1 MWSRD
6 LLIATIKGEIMVK
19 CKYCGEMNLEDSKY
33 CARCGQE
40 LPKNDNSAMKDTLNK
55 AQKGFDKDS
64 LATLERSRITYV
76 CTVCGNINSIEQDR
90 CAVCG
95 KPRPRSEFV
104 AALRKLKQSGNV
116 REEMPSVDNA
126 PQQMNEEIPKEAE
139 EQQATQPAPV
149 MNYAQSASGGQLPA
163 TVQPFVVV
171 PFVNTQQPLW
181 QYRQNQVYRFQPYT
195 QEEIREMQEAQAK
208 ASAVEEV
215 PQREDFE
222 TDYVLGKKR
231 VRVCSILTLILAL
244 ATLLCMY
251 FVPYTK
257 SAIADPAMFYVA
269 GIISCLSAVGM
280 PVTDKTI
287 AYEYQGWYSFLPPI
301 LLALAMILLA
311 ILVIRSVIRIVTGKA
326 KVKGFILPLMI
337 FLFVVGALVVLIEQL
352 IGLKAFVQF
361 FSFAS
366 IGTYLIPVLAIL
378 LVIVGLCNKANVASK
393 RKKKQ
398 PKQ

>member
-1 MWSRD
+1 
-6 LLIATIKGEIMVK
+6 MVK

-64 LATLERSRITYV
+64 LTTLERSRITYV